1 MAEQQAALRR
11 VAVLVAKGAT
21 PVEVFATIAREVAAL
36 FRPRLVQIYRW
47 ESDGSVTVAGTWGDG
62 PNPFPAG
69 SRWAWDDPSLVA
81 MREHMRTGR
90 PARIEDVAR
99 DIAGEPVDA
108 GVSVG
113 VGSAAGAPVIVD
125 GEAWGHIG
133 VAMAKGVSLPDRIE
147 EHLAEFTE
155 LVATAF
161 SSSASREQLRRLAD
175 EQAALRRVATLVAHG
190 AQPADVF
197 DAVAEELGRLLDAAS
212 SGLVR
217 FDAEDTATLV
227 AGWGRLGEVVPVGS
241 SASPRRRE
249 RPLADRAHRPG
260 GARGRVR
267 ARGERHDRRAGTPR
281 GHHSAVGQPRDR
293 CGAHVGSDG
302 GVGARRLLDAGRR
315 GRRVEQFT
323 ELIATAIANTEA
335 RVELARLADEQAALR
350 RVATLVAEEAPAE
363 ELFAKVAEEVA
374 GIFGEKIDTAILR
387 FEPDDTATVVAVW
400 GEQPQGG
407 IRVGVRM
414 PIDGTGVSAQVF
426 RERRVVRVDRYA
438 AADGSMRITP
448 GGTGSPRPS
457 GVRSP

>member
-81 MREHMRTGR
+81 MREHMRTGQ
-90 PARIEDVAR
+90 PSRIEDVAR

-217 FDAEDTATLV
+217 FNADDTATLV
-227 AGWGRLGEVVPVGS
+227 AGWGGS
-241 SASPRRRE
+241 TRWCRSAAGFPSAARTSSRGS
-249 RPLADRAHRPG
+249 RAP
-260 GARGRVR
+260 
-267 ARGERHDRRAGTPR
+267 
-281 GHHSAVGQPRDR
+281 
-293 CGAHVGSDG
+293 
-302 GVGARRLLDAGRR
+302 AGRR
-315 GRRVEQFT
+315 AWTSTSARR
-323 ELIATAIANTEA
+323 
-335 RVELARLADEQAALR
+335 AA
-350 RVATLVAEEAPAE
+350 
-363 ELFAKVAEEVA
+363 
-374 GIFGEKIDTAILR
+374 
-387 FEPDDTATVVAVW
+387 
-400 GEQPQGG
+400 
-407 IRVGVRM
+407 
-414 PIDGTGVSAQVF
+414 
-426 RERRVVRVDRYA
+426 
-438 AADGSMRITP
+438 
-448 GGTGSPRPS
+448 
-457 GVRSP
+457 RSPVAHASWTPPPRWAAP